1 MSTYLNEI
9 LLRWI
14 IGGAMVSVFALLGNL
29 LKPKS
34 FAGLFG
40 GAPSVALA
48 TLILTLAAKGKL
60 YSATEAKSMAAGAVA
75 FVVYAACARW
85 LIVRYGLSSLVA
97 SSLLILLWFLTAFSL
112 WALVVR

>member
-1 MSTYLNEI
+1 
-9 LLRWI
+9 
-14 IGGAMVSVFALLGNL
+14 MVSIFALLGSL

-40 GAPSVALA
+40 GAPSIALA
-48 TLILTLAAKGKL
+48 TLLLTLAAKGKS

-75 FVVYAACARW
+75 FVVYASCAKW
-85 LIVRYGLSSLVA
+85 LIVRYGLSALVA
-97 SSLLILLWFLTAFSL
+97 TSLLTLLWFVIAFSL